1 MAKEEIFNLLIGI
14 LKFIAGL
21 IAFYLVWMG
30 AIWILNNFVLSG
42 PISKYIILPFIWS
55 FIAMN
60 CIFLI
65 GLLGLSIEK
74 IGQWYSDLRLPS
86 WVHLIMLYAL
96 GWLMVYFIY

>member
-1 MAKEEIFNLLIGI
+1 MAKEEVFNLLIGI

-30 AIWILNNFVLSG
+30 AIWILDNIVLSG
-42 PISKYIILPFIWS
+42 PIFKYIILPFIWS
-55 FIAMN
+55 FIAMT
-60 CIFLI
+60 CIALI

-74 IGQWYSDLRLPS
+74 IGQWYIDLRLPS

-96 GWLMVYFIY
+96 GWFMVFLIY